1 AGADRGV
8 ECRRIAIVAQPDVQA
23 VLGDQ
28 DTDGGDRE
36 NRRDHAGVQSSTV
49 HLFSSPR
56 GLTRVLP
63 ADRRVA
69 TARMGT
75 GTAGILSQPR
85 GSAASVLST
94 PCQFHNPATPN
105 AQAIPNRRHPRH
117 MEIEVEVASIELK
130 VLIVWALGVLGLG
143 SWALGVGRSLEVGSC
158 EVVALTPTAKPP
170 LRYHAPYMEWAKT

>member
-1 AGADRGV
+1 
-8 ECRRIAIVAQPDVQA
+8 
-23 VLGDQ
+23 
-28 DTDGGDRE
+28 
-36 NRRDHAGVQSSTV
+36 DHAGVQSSTV

-75 GTAGILSQPR
+75 GTAGILFQPR

-130 VLIVWALGVLGLG
+130 VLIACAWGVLGLG
-143 SWALGVGRSLEVGSC
+143 RFGRWEFWALGVGRWELGVHWKLG
-158 EVVALTPTAKPP
+158 VVKLW
-170 LRYHAPYMEWAKT
+170 R